1 MRVKTKMTEGVHVL
15 TLGLLEKTSRA
26 REGAWMPRWT
36 LAQPGMGLSV
46 FLKSRR

>member
-1 MRVKTKMTEGVHVL
+1 MRVKTKMTEEVHVL
-15 TLGLLEKTSRA
+15 TLGLLEKTSQG
-26 REGAWMPRWT
+26 EGAWMPRWT